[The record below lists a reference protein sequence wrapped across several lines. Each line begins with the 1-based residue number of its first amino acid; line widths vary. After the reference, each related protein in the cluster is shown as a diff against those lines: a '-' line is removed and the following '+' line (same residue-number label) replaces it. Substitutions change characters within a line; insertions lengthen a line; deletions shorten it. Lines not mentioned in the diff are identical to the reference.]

1 MARELL
7 LSYMLLLLTSR
18 LAAENSSAVS
28 STRRAAESLHL
39 LHRGKDR
46 GKEGSNEMQQRCS
59 NKGQTARDAPTSFPH
74 CHAQREAV
82 VISPCPLTHISRC
95 RVMRRRYCSGG
106 RERGQP
112 SGQVTSG

>member
-39 LHRGKDR
+39 
-46 GKEGSNEMQQRCS
+46 
-59 NKGQTARDAPTSFPH
+59 
-74 CHAQREAV
+74 
-82 VISPCPLTHISRC
+82 ISRC
-95 RVMRRRYCSGG
+95 RVMRRRYLLYFISSMRSG
-106 RERGQP
+106 
-112 SGQVTSG
+112 VFFLFFWVV